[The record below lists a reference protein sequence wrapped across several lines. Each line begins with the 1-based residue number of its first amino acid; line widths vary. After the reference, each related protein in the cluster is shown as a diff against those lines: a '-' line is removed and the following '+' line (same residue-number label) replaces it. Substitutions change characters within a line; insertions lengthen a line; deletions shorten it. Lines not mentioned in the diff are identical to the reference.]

1 MSTSVEREIG
11 RLSEGQRLANKTLDS
26 HTELLVSMD
35 NKLDGLV
42 SPEAFDRHVNQN
54 QVEHKSLDTRVKV
67 LEDWKTNTDN
77 SIWTKSKKSFEAKLI
92 SIIGGS
98 LLILVATGALFIYQ
112 QNIKANEDF
121 KAVKSIVGEK

>member
-42 SPEAFDRHVNQN
+42 SQEAFDRHVNQN